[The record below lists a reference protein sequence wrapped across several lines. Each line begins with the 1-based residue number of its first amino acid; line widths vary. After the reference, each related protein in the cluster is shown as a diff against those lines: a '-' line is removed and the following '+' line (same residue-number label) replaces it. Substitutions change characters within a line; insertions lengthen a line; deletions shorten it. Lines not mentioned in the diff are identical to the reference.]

1 MSVDKPRHRNA
12 MWDTG
17 IVQAAA
23 AKALVAADLAAFER
37 HKKALLENLRKVC
50 ERGHKSKPFDA
61 DKSWDHLTIL
71 AKSFFGRAIIK
82 QETMTI
88 LPARRVERLRDLAK
102 ALGRARSMVNK
113 AMQDDVGR
121 DLFDAWYDISAASG
135 IGSNGGGRPVPFF
148 LADEFEEVVAGLT
161 TLEKAA
167 RKAADRWRTK
177 SGSREG
183 SGRLP
188 PRYIKKLERVYQNST
203 GRVPGERGGGGPF
216 TQFVREFLDA
226 IGQGDDIT
234 GGYVVEAIKYARKR
248 AREQARKN
256 PGS

>member
-1 MSVDKPRHRNA
+1 

-17 IVQAAA
+17 IVQGAA

-61 DKSWDHLTIL
+61 DKSWDQITLL
-71 AKSFFGRAIIK
+71 AKLFFLRAIKIK
-82 QETMTI
+82 QETVTI
-88 LPARRVERLRDLAK
+88 LPARRIERLRDIAK

-113 AMQDDVGR
+113 AQQDDVGH
-121 DLFDAWYDISAASG
+121 DLFDAWNDISAASG
-135 IGSNGGGRPVPFF
+135 IGSNGGGRAVPFF

-167 RKAADRWRTK
+167 CKAADWWHTK
-177 SGSREG
+177 PGPREG
-183 SGRLP
+183 AGRLP
-188 PRYIKKLERVYQNST
+188 PRYIKKLEEVYRNST